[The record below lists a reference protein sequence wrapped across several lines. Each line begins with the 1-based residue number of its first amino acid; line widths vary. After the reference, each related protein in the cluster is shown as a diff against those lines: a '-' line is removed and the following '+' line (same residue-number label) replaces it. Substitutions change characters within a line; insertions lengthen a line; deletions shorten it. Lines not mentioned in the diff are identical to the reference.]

1 MKRFLFACILAT
13 ATCSLV
19 SVQHASA
26 QSTTHVTAAAFTT
39 EVNLLDSYIAAGN
52 MTVAQNT
59 WDSVHVMMLNVLRYS
74 KTSIQTAA
82 TPADKASYQTILRNQ
97 TSIYRTV
104 WGLKPDLATNR
115 AALHTNLGLFDATI
129 Y

>member
-13 ATCSLV
+13 ATCSFV

-26 QSTTHVTAAAFTT
+26 QSVHVTASAFTT

-52 MTVAQNT
+52 MTAAQNEWNT
-59 WDSVHVMMLNVLRYS
+59 VHTMMKEVLAYS

-82 TPADKASYQTILRNQ
+82 TAADKASYQTILTNQ
-97 TSIYRTV
+97 INIYHTV
-104 WGLKPDLATNR
+104 WGLKTDLATNR